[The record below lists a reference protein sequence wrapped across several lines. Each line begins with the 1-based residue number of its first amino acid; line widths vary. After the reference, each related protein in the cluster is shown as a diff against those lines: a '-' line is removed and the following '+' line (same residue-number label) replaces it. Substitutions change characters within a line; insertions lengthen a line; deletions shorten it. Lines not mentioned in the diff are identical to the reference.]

1 MNTMTLPLISINL
14 VNDFSHF
21 EGIWYYDGD
30 LSAETYIVMDAS
42 GNWSYY
48 QRAPGAEPAEMDCGT
63 LTQDADA
70 ADIYY
75 AESTM
80 YDGVSHQV
88 FVGDGD
94 VFLWDE
100 EGNYYLME

>member
-1 MNTMTLPLISINL
+1 
-14 VNDFSHF
+14 
-21 EGIWYYDGD
+21 
-30 LSAETYIVMDAS
+30 
-42 GNWSYY
+42 
-48 QRAPGAEPAEMDCGT
+48 MDCGT

-70 ADIYY
+70 ANIYY

-88 FVGDGD
+88 FAGDGD